1 MGSLTLSIAGSS
13 STEKSLTI
21 KSNTTGNFIIQSAWS
36 INDSLF
42 TDTPT
47 TDGGWSAFKANYV
60 TEGTGDNN
68 INVDLAQWA
77 ADNGSVAGGAL
88 HSFSIQSGASNS
100 DGCKAVTQDNT
111 IEVEAAAAAIPLPS
125 VPTGLTVNGVLFGA
139 NATWNAST
147 NAASYVFNYALSD
160 GTGTNT
166 EVVVTPTSHDVVG
179 TLLNADNYDFRVKA
193 RNVTGDSSFSAVI
206 TIKPFNFREAD
217 AECHHVLGDDNTTYK
232 DINSTHTLTATGTG
246 HTNSAGF
253 SSTPETQSI
262 VMSGLLSNTADLA
275 VDQTVIVVGKMYP
288 SVGGTMVLGNQT
300 TSGTAGGL
308 GIFEQSATGT
318 NYKKLFIS
326 NRGTGG
332 FQYITRP
339 PDNTWYMVGYSL
351 TGSTRKTF
359 YQDSTMSTPLIL
371 NQTGVSLTTS
381 TPARDLGFGNTSYN
395 SANSD
400 HGMHIAEG
408 IIINAAKTDA
418 EFSAIYARSV
428 ARLGLRGITL

>member
-13 STEKSLTI
+13 SVTKTI
-21 KSNTTGNFIIQSAWS
+21 QVYSNTDEDVVFHATWS
-36 INDSLF
+36 INDNLF

-47 TDGGWSAFKANYV
+47 SDINWNYFKATYV
-60 TEGTGDNN
+60 TAGTGDNN
-68 INVDLAQWA
+68 INVDLAQYA
-77 ADNGSVAGGAL
+77 TDNGSVAGGEL
-88 HSFSIQSGASNS
+88 HSYTITSFCNNADCQSDLNS
-100 DGCKAVTQDNT
+100 HT
-111 IEVEAAAAAIPLPS
+111 IKVEAAAAAIPLPS
-125 VPTGLTVNGVLFGA
+125 VPTGLTVDGVLFGA

-147 NAASYVFNYALSD
+147 NAASYVLNYRLND
-160 GTGTNT
+160 GTGTVT

-179 TLLNADNYDFRVKA
+179 TLLNADRYDFKVKA
-193 RNVTGDSSFSAVI
+193 RNNDGDSAFSATVSMR
-206 TIKPFNFREAD
+206 PFNFRELD

-232 DINSTHTLTATGTG
+232 DIDSTHTLTATGTG
-246 HTNSAGF
+246 HTNSVGF

-275 VDQTVIVVGKMYP
+275 VDQTVIIVGKMYP

-359 YQDSTMSTPLIL
+359 YQDSTMSSPLIL

-395 SANSD
+395 STNSD

-418 EFSAIYARSV
+418 QFSAIYARSV

>member
-13 STEKSLTI
+13 SVTKTI
-21 KSNTTGNFIIQSAWS
+21 QVYSNTDEDVVFHATWS
-36 INDSLF
+36 INDNLF

-47 TDGGWSAFKANYV
+47 SDINWNYFKATYV
-60 TEGTGDNN
+60 TAGTGDNN
-68 INVDLAQWA
+68 INVDLAQYA
-77 ADNGSVAGGAL
+77 TDNGSVAGGEL
-88 HSFSIQSGASNS
+88 HSYTITSFCNNADCQSDLNS
-100 DGCKAVTQDNT
+100 HT
-111 IEVEAAAAAIPLPS
+111 IKVEAAAAAIPLPS
-125 VPTGLTVNGVLFGA
+125 VPTGLTVDGVLFGA

-147 NAASYVFNYALSD
+147 NAASYVLNYRLND
-160 GTGTNT
+160 GTGTVT

-179 TLLNADNYDFRVKA
+179 TLLNADRYDFKVKA
-193 RNVTGDSSFSAVI
+193 RNNDGDSAFSATVSMR
-206 TIKPFNFREAD
+206 PFNFRELD

-232 DINSTHTLTATGTG
+232 DIDSTHTLTATGTG
-246 HTNSAGF
+246 HTNSVGF

-275 VDQTVIVVGKMYP
+275 VDQTVIIVGKMYP

-359 YQDSTMSTPLIL
+359 YQDSTMSSPLIL

-381 TPARDLGFGNTSYN
+381 TPARDLGFGNTSYDN
-395 SANSD
+395 TNSD

-418 EFSAIYARSV
+418 QFSAIYARSV

>member
-13 STEKSLTI
+13 SVTKTI
-21 KSNTTGNFIIQSAWS
+21 QVYSNTDEDVVFHATWS
-36 INDSLF
+36 INDNLF

-47 TDGGWSAFKANYV
+47 SDINWNYFKATYV
-60 TEGTGDNN
+60 TAGTGDNN
-68 INVDLAQWA
+68 INVDLAQYA
-77 ADNGSVAGGAL
+77 TDNGSVAGGEL
-88 HSFSIQSGASNS
+88 HSYTITSFCNNADCQSDLNS
-100 DGCKAVTQDNT
+100 HT
-111 IEVEAAAAAIPLPS
+111 IKVEAAAAAIPLPS
-125 VPTGLTVNGVLFGA
+125 VPTGLTVDGVLFGA

-147 NAASYVFNYALSD
+147 NAASYVLNYRLND
-160 GTGTNT
+160 GTGTVT

-179 TLLNADNYDFRVKA
+179 TLLNADRYDFKVKA
-193 RNVTGDSSFSAVI
+193 RNNDGDSAFSATVSMR
-206 TIKPFNFREAD
+206 PFNFRELD

-232 DINSTHTLTATGTG
+232 DIDSTHTLTATGTG
-246 HTNSAGF
+246 HTNSVGF

-275 VDQTVIVVGKMYP
+275 VDQTVIIVGKMYP

-381 TPARDLGFGNTSYN
+381 TPARDLGFGNTSYDN
-395 SANSD
+395 TNSD

-418 EFSAIYARSV
+418 QFSAIYARSV

>member
-13 STEKSLTI
+13 SVTKTI
-21 KSNTTGNFIIQSAWS
+21 QVYSNTDEDVVFHATWLISDN
-36 INDSLF
+36 LF

-47 TDGGWSAFKANYV
+47 SDINWTYFKATYV
-60 TEGTGDNN
+60 TAGTGDNN
-68 INVDLAQWA
+68 INVDLAQYA
-77 ADNGSVAGGAL
+77 TDTGSVAGGEL
-88 HSFSIQSGASNS
+88 HSYTITSFCNSADCQSDLNS
-100 DGCKAVTQDNT
+100 HT
-111 IEVEAAAAAIPLPS
+111 IKVEAAAAAIPLPS
-125 VPTGLTVNGVLFGA
+125 VPTGFTVDGVLFGA
-139 NATWNAST
+139 NSTWNAST
-147 NAASYVFNYALSD
+147 NAASYVLNYKRND
-160 GTGTNT
+160 GTGTPT
-166 EVVVTPTSHDVVG
+166 EIVVTPTSHDVVG
-179 TLLNADNYDFRVKA
+179 TLLNADKYDFKVKA
-193 RNVTGDSSFSAVI
+193 RNVTGDSAFSAVI
-206 TIKPFNFREAD
+206 IVRPFNFREVD
-217 AECHHVLGDDNTTYK
+217 AECHHVLGNDNTTYK
-232 DINSTHTLTATGTG
+232 DIDSTHTLTATGTG
-246 HTNSAGF
+246 HTNSVGF

-275 VDQTVIVVGKMYP
+275 VDQTVIIVGKMYP
-288 SVGGTMVLGNQT
+288 SVGGTMVLGNQE
-300 TSGTAGGL
+300 TSGTTGGL

-359 YQDSTMSTPLIL
+359 YQDSTMSTPLII

-395 SANSD
+395 SASYN

-418 EFSAIYARSV
+418 QFSAIYARSV

>member
-13 STEKSLTI
+13 SVTKTI
-21 KSNTTGNFIIQSAWS
+21 QVYSNTDEDVVFHATWS
-36 INDSLF
+36 INDNLF

-47 TDGGWSAFKANYV
+47 SDINWNYFKATYV
-60 TEGTGDNN
+60 TAGTGDNN
-68 INVDLAQWA
+68 INVDLAQYA
-77 ADNGSVAGGAL
+77 TDNGSVAGGEL
-88 HSFSIQSGASNS
+88 HSYTITSFCNNADCQSDLNS
-100 DGCKAVTQDNT
+100 HT
-111 IEVEAAAAAIPLPS
+111 IKVEAAAAAIPLPS
-125 VPTGLTVNGVLFGA
+125 VPTGLTVDGVLFGA

-147 NAASYVFNYALSD
+147 NAASYVLNYRLND
-160 GTGTNT
+160 GTGTVT

-179 TLLNADNYDFRVKA
+179 TLLNADRYDFKVKA
-193 RNVTGDSSFSAVI
+193 RNNDGDSAFSATVSMR
-206 TIKPFNFREAD
+206 PFNFRELD

-232 DINSTHTLTATGTG
+232 DIDSTHTLTATGTG
-246 HTNSAGF
+246 HTNSVGF
-253 SSTPETQSI
+253 SSTPENQTI

-275 VDQTVIVVGKMYP
+275 VDQTVIIVGKMYP
-288 SVGGTMVLGNQT
+288 SVSGTMVLGNQT

-381 TPARDLGFGNTSYN
+381 TPARDLGFGNTSYDN
-395 SANSD
+395 TNSD

-418 EFSAIYARSV
+418 QFSAIYARSV